1 MGKPVKRCVILGA
14 APLAD
19 MENLHGLSPEDY
31 LICADGGLE
40 AAEKAGLRVDYVIG
54 DFDSLSDPSQAER
67 YLVERLPVA
76 KDETDTF
83 AAVRHGLHLGFRD
96 FLLLGGL
103 GGRFDHTFA
112 NISTLLY
119 LQKRGARGILV
130 DAEHEIHVLTRGSA
144 TFTQCEGCGLGVFPF
159 SAPFCVVS
167 GGGLEYP
174 LNRLKLIAEYPM
186 GVSNTICSSTAW
198 VEVLEGPAL
207 IVLEK

>member
-1 MGKPVKRCVILGA
+1 M
-14 APLAD
+14 
-19 MENLHGLSPEDY
+19 
-31 LICADGGLE
+31 
-40 AAEKAGLRVDYVIG
+40 
-54 DFDSLSDPSQAER
+54 
-67 YLVERLPVA
+67 
-76 KDETDTF
+76 
-83 AAVRHGLHLGFRD
+83 
-96 FLLLGGL
+96 
-103 GGRFDHTFA
+103 
-112 NISTLLY
+112 
-119 LQKRGARGILV
+119 